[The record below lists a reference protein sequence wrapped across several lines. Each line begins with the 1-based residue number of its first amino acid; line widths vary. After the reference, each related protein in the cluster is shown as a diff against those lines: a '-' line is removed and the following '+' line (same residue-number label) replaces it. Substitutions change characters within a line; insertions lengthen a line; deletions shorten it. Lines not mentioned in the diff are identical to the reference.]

1 MTSLFFVLVA
11 DEPPVQ
17 YEHTYHAAAYAI
29 HSWGKRNHISVDVSF
44 LCSCRGCASVQYTH
58 AYQVAAYS
66 TIVRGKGTMFWLA
79 FIFFVLVADEP
90 PVQHEYAQQYMP
102 Q

>member
-1 MTSLFFVLVA
+1 MPYTVGEKGTIFRLTSLFFVHVA
-11 DEPPVQ
+11 DAPP
-17 YEHTYHAAAYAI
+17 
-29 HSWGKRNHISVDVSF
+29 
-44 LCSCRGCASVQYTH
+44 VQYTH